1 MSSDRKD
8 TDIKPEEPDDK
19 KEISDLNPRDV
30 DVQGGKSTVKIPND
44 PG

>member
-8 TDIKPEEPDDK
+8 ADTNQEDQDK
-19 KEISDLNPRDV
+19 KDISDLNPRDV
-30 DVQGGKSTVKIPND
+30 DVQGGKSSVKIPND